1 MEKER
6 LQFNMQRFDT
16 YYDSVNSKCGVF
28 LALSTFIVGGLAAA
42 YAPIIKAVECGWC
55 IHLLMSLLLGL
66 GVAIMILV
74 ILASTPFLDS
84 KKKSLLYFGCIAGM
98 ERETFISKSKGS
110 SGEDDLTDLRNQ
122 VYDLATGLRMK
133 FVRLCW
139 AGWLFTAQFI
149 LFIPLLITL
158 IYNLKKTP

>member
-16 YYDSVNSKCGVF
+16 YYNSVNSKCGVF
-28 LALSTFIVGGLAAA
+28 LALSTFIVGGLATA
-42 YAPIIKAVECGWC
+42 YSPIITAVECGWC
-55 IHLLMSLLLGL
+55 IHLLMILLIGL
-66 GVAIMILV
+66 GVIIMILV

-84 KKKSLLYFGCIAGM
+84 KKKSLLYFGCIADMG
-98 ERETFISKSKGS
+98 RETFINKSKAS

-122 VYDLATGLRMK
+122 VYDLATGLRSK
-133 FVRLCW
+133 FVRLRW

-149 LFIPLLITL
+149 LFVPLLITL

>member
-6 LQFNMQRFDT
+6 LQFNTQRFDT
-16 YYDSVNSKCGVF
+16 YYDSVNNKCAVF
-28 LALSTFIVGGLAAA
+28 LALSTFIVGGLATA
-42 YAPIIKAVECGWC
+42 YSPIINAVNCGRC
-55 IHLLMSLLLGL
+55 IHLLMSSLIGI
-66 GVAIMILV
+66 GVIIMIIV
-74 ILASTPFLDS
+74 IRASTPYLDS
-84 KKKSLLYFGCIAGM
+84 KKKSLLYFGCIAAM
-98 ERETFISKSKGS
+98 DRETFISKSKGS

-122 VYDLATGLRMK
+122 VYDLATGLKLK
-133 FVRLCW
+133 FVRLRW